1 MFWNLVQSEFLKMRK
16 TYIWLLLFVSPAFAF
31 VAGFLT
37 EQVEGA
43 PNEWVIP
50 LVIMTPIHTILFL
63 PLIIGVFTSFLCRY
77 EHKNGGW
84 KQLLSLPVK
93 RTNVYLSKFFLT
105 IMLIAINQG
114 LVLVAWLAIGFIKGF
129 EDPIPYDVMVRSFVG
144 GWIATLPLAAI
155 MLLISMAWASF
166 AAPLAF
172 NVVFTV
178 PNILVANSE
187 TYAPFYP
194 WVQPFLT
201 MIPKGG
207 EGPWGGFFMSFE
219 SLVYAIIGGFI
230 LFFVSG
236 LIYINK
242 KAV

>member
-1 MFWNLVQSEFLKMRK
+1 
-16 TYIWLLLFVSPAFAF
+16 
-31 VAGFLT
+31 
-37 EQVEGA
+37 
-43 PNEWVIP
+43 
-50 LVIMTPIHTILFL
+50 
-63 PLIIGVFTSFLCRY
+63 
-77 EHKNGGW
+77 
-84 KQLLSLPVK
+84 
-93 RTNVYLSKFFLT
+93 
-105 IMLIAINQG
+105 
-114 LVLVAWLAIGFIKGF
+114 
-129 EDPIPYDVMVRSFVG
+129 
-144 GWIATLPLAAI
+144 
-155 MLLISMAWASF
+155 MAWSSF

-230 LFFVSG
+230 LFFASG